1 MCIRD
6 RVFSFLPV
14 CIKKFRKIELLM
26 TLSNCFTAG
35 LFLATGMVHI
45 LPESNENITEGMAEA
60 EDEHA
65 GHDHGDHDDH
75 GEGGHDHG
83 ISYAHLTLLLAFSF
97 LLFIEKVLL
106 NRNYKKKKEE

>member
-1 MCIRD
+1 MAYETTKIIAIVSFWVINM
-6 RVFSFLPV
+6 VFSFLPV

-60 EDEHA
+60 ED
-65 GHDHGDHDDH
+65 
-75 GEGGHDHG
+75 
-83 ISYAHLTLLLAFSF
+83 
-97 LLFIEKVLL
+97 
-106 NRNYKKKKEE
+106 